1 MFRICMARL
10 IKTLVLEMVKLR
22 EAKERM
28 VVVLE
33 RLMEWVEATEMELDR
48 ELEKSEVR
56 EKEE

>member
-1 MFRICMARL
+1 MARL